1 MKRRTHATPPRAGDD
16 GEVSSRSKFLDA
28 GRAWRWGG
36 AALLALAVWLTYQG
50 SLAAPF
56 IFDDV
61 PTIVGNLSLRRLW
74 PLVSFSGEM
83 SPLQALPQTAVY
95 GRPLVNL
102 SLALNYHFGQL
113 DPRGY
118 RGTNIVLHV
127 LAAIV
132 LAAVVRRTLRLD
144 FFEGRF
150 AGVVE
155 PISLAAALVWA
166 LHPLDIES
174 VAYVTQRTELMMG
187 LCYLLTLYASQ
198 LYWSATGSKTR
209 AQWLVLAVVAC
220 QLGMLSKETI
230 ASAPAMVLLYE
241 RTFLA
246 GSFKRALR
254 NSWPLYLGLLSS
266 WLTFLALNIH
276 GPSTPAVG
284 FGLGIPALS
293 WWFTQCKVLFL
304 YLKLVVWPWPLV
316 IHYEIPRLD
325 TFSQAWPWVVP
336 AALLAAA
343 VVVLVLRRTTLGF
356 VGTWVFAV
364 LSPTLLV
371 PLIIE
376 VAAERRMYVP
386 LMAIVPLVVVGG
398 YALLV
403 SVLKARA
410 RRVSSE
416 GMPKPLVYTL
426 IAAVV
431 LACGYSA
438 LDLRRLAVF
447 ADTLSFWADAE
458 SNQPDSP
465 LVQLNLGGALMHV
478 GRRDE
483 AIAHYQRAVE
493 LNPALFAGQYRL
505 AEALQSLGRDEEAEQ
520 ALEKAIR
527 SNPEMAAAH
536 YGLAQLLHRRGEWD
550 RAKRNTKQRSSGCP
564 ISPRPIS
571 RWLYCWTKPA
581 KQRKRDNT
589 MNRRSTCRRIFPP
602 PVALWG
608 SYYCARGSPARR
620 SSNFVACPP
629 RPMRARTWRSR
640 TGAPIVPPRR

>member
-132 LAAVVRRTLRLD
+132 LAAVVRRTLHLD

-209 AQWLVLAVVAC
+209 ASGSSWPWSPVSWAC
-220 QLGMLSKETI
+220 SARKLSPRRRPWSCSTSEP
-230 ASAPAMVLLYE
+230 SWPVPS
-241 RTFLA
+241 R
-246 GSFKRALR
+246 RALR

-483 AIAHYQRAVE
+483 AIAHYQR
-493 LNPALFAGQYRL
+493 
-505 AEALQSLGRDEEAEQ
+505 
-520 ALEKAIR
+520 
-527 SNPEMAAAH
+527 
-536 YGLAQLLHRRGEWD
+536 
-550 RAKRNTKQRSSGCP
+550 RSS
-564 ISPRPIS
+564 
-571 RWLYCWTKPA
+571 
-581 KQRKRDNT
+581 
-589 MNRRSTCRRIFPP
+589 
-602 PVALWG
+602 
-608 SYYCARGSPARR
+608 
-620 SSNFVACPP
+620 
-629 RPMRARTWRSR
+629 
-640 TGAPIVPPRR
+640 